1 MKNMFTRPEECFSR
15 QEATSI
21 FRSKGMNGPIDV
33 GTARLPD
40 GIFSAWHCYSDNRHY
55 AFSIFKKQA
64 SKDFSGFSYFLN
76 FGIEEIFLE
85 EGNFYYI
92 DSQGELLRID
102 IFSDTNIASN
112 VYEILTDTRVNEIG
126 LRLLS
131 PNFASDDE
139 PLCRWLIN
147 GNKFLPVFKQ
157 DFSQI
162 ANYAFHTAKLL
173 QPGDIFKH
181 NRMLWEVKQDGQGL
195 EISPLCIE
203 TSKNRNPWSNIS

>member
-1 MKNMFTRPEECFSR
+1 MKNMFTKPEECFSR

-21 FRSKGMNGPIDV
+21 FRERGMNGPIDI

-40 GIFSAWHCYSDNRHY
+40 GVFSVWHCYFENRHL

-64 SKDFSGFSYFLN
+64 SKDFSLFSYFLDFN
-76 FGIEEIFLE
+76 VGEIFLE
-85 EGNFYYI
+85 EGNFYCI
-92 DSQGELLRID
+92 DAEGELLRID
-102 IFSDTNIASN
+102 IFFDADIAKN
-112 VYEILTDTRVNEIG
+112 VYEILTDTEVVEIG
-126 LRLLS
+126 LSLIS

-139 PLCRWLIN
+139 PMCRWIIN
-147 GNKFLPVFKQ
+147 GNKLLPIFKQ

-162 ANYAFHTAKLL
+162 ANSAFHAVKLL

-181 NRMLWEVKQDGQGL
+181 NRMLWKVKEDDQGL